1 MESTKQRMEEIKQQ
15 QWKRFQED
23 SQATTE
29 SSPIHAKSQYIIVLG
44 GVAAGLIIATIVWL
58 TVPIMTTEYINT
70 ISPESA
76 EAIQTSEL
84 KKTNDN
90 IAHLNERME
99 SLTDTVSRLEADLM
113 RVMVLT
119 DTITN
124 TENKHASS
132 SQQDIPESE
141 DAKPTFDLTDPN
153 ASRVAHITPEI
164 EKSFV
169 PTHTVKDRINL
180 RPSSSLNSKPI
191 AVLKVGSEVE
201 YISEAD
207 GWYYVNTQFHGK
219 GWCSS
224 GYLSPL
230 SPIQ

>member
-1 MESTKQRMEEIKQQ
+1 
-15 QWKRFQED
+15 
-23 SQATTE
+23 
-29 SSPIHAKSQYIIVLG
+29 
-44 GVAAGLIIATIVWL
+44 
-58 TVPIMTTEYINT
+58 
-70 ISPESA
+70 
-76 EAIQTSEL
+76 
-84 KKTNDN
+84 
-90 IAHLNERME
+90 
-99 SLTDTVSRLEADLM
+99 
-113 RVMVLT
+113 MVLT

-141 DAKPTFDLTDPN
+141 DAKPTFDLTDSN
-153 ASRVAHITPEI
+153 ASRVVHMTPDTEM
-164 EKSFV
+164 SFV
-169 PTHTVKDRINL
+169 PTHTVKDRINI
-180 RPSSSLNSKPI
+180 RPSSSLNSTPM
-191 AVLKVGSEVE
+191 AVLEVGSEVE